1 MNDELDLG
9 EAADFILAERP
20 ELSED
25 DVWAVLNELGA
36 PPAKSQR
43 GIALQLLASA
53 RPQVRARDAKRILD
67 EWSAYADLAGGP
79 DWDD

>member
-1 MNDELDLG
+1 VNDELDLG
-9 EAADFILAERP
+9 EAVDFILAERP

-36 PPAKSQR
+36 PPTTSQR
-43 GIALQLLASA
+43 RLALQLIASA
-53 RPQVRARDAKRILD
+53 RPEVRTRDAKRILR
-67 EWSAYADLAGGP
+67 EWGAYADLAEGP